1 MSAHFD
7 TAIIGGG
14 LAGLALAIQLADQGW
29 QVVVFEKEQYPFH
42 RVCGEYISMEAWD
55 FLCSLSLPLDQW
67 NLPRIN
73 RLQVTAPDGR
83 KLEARLPLGG
93 FGVSRYKLD
102 ASLAAIA
109 EKRGVQ
115 LVTGAKVDAV
125 LSATDGCQLQVRI
138 DGSSQRFDAR
148 VCCGAWGK
156 RSNIDLKWQRP
167 FVADSSTR
175 ISNWVGIKYHIR
187 CSWPED
193 LIGLHNFR
201 DGYCGI
207 SRIEDGWNCL
217 CYLTRAVNL
226 KGLSIPQLEATLM
239 SRNPYLEQ
247 VLSNSKRR
255 EGFPLTISQV
265 SFLPKTQVE
274 QGVLLMGDAA
284 GMITPLCGNGMSM
297 ALHASKVA
305 ALQVGDFLS
314 GKQTRSS
321 MEAAYIREW
330 RRLFQHR
337 LRTGR
342 LLQRF
347 FGSEQ
352 GSNMLVGVMGKLP
365 GLTRT
370 LIRQT
375 HGQPF

>member
-1 MSAHFD
+1 MSHTYD

-14 LAGLALAIQLADQGW
+14 LAGLALAIQLADQGIS
-29 QVVVFEKEQYPFH
+29 VVVFEKEQYPFH

-55 FLCSLSLPLDQW
+55 FLCALSLPLEQW

-83 KLEARLPLGG
+83 KLETKLPLGG
-93 FGVSRYKLD
+93 FGVSRFKLD

-109 EKRGVQ
+109 QSRGVQ
-115 LVTGAKVDAV
+115 VMEGAKVEALAV
-125 LSATDGCQLQVRI
+125 VGNGYELQVRM
-138 DGSSQRFDAR
+138 GGGTQSFAAR

-156 RSNIDLKWQRP
+156 RSNMDLKWQRP
-167 FVADSSTR
+167 FVTASGTR
-175 ISNWVGIKYHIR
+175 ISNWVGVKYHIR
-187 CSWPED
+187 SSWPAD
-193 LIGLHNFR
+193 LIGLHNFK

-207 SRIEDGWNCL
+207 SKIEDGWNCL

-239 SRNPYLEQ
+239 SRNLFLEQ
-247 VLSNSKRR
+247 VLSNNKLR
-255 EGFPLTISQV
+255 EGFPVTISQV
-265 SFLPKTQVE
+265 SFAPKTQVE
-274 QGVLLMGDAA
+274 QGVLLLGDAA

-297 ALHASKVA
+297 ALHASKIA
-305 ALQVGDFLS
+305 AGQVSLFLK
-314 GKQTRSS
+314 GQQNRTS
-321 MEAAYIREW
+321 MEAEYTRQW
-330 RRLFQHR
+330 RGLFQHR

-342 LLQRF
+342 LLQHF
-347 FGSEQ
+347 FGSEK

>member
-1 MSAHFD
+1 MSHTYD

-14 LAGLALAIQLADQGW
+14 LAGLALSIQLADRGFS
-29 QVVVFEKEQYPFH
+29 VVVFEKEQYPFH
-42 RVCGEYISMEAWD
+42 RVCGEYVSMEAWD
-55 FLCSLSLPLDQW
+55 FLCALSLPLEQW
-67 NLPRIN
+67 ELPRIN
-73 RLQVTAPDGR
+73 RLLVTAPDGR
-83 KLEARLPLGG
+83 KLETKLPLGG

-109 EKRGVQ
+109 QSRGVQ
-115 LVTGAKVDAV
+115 VIENAKVEDLKAV
-125 LSATDGCQLQVRI
+125 GDGYELQVRTGGGI
-138 DGSSQRFDAR
+138 QNFTAR

-156 RSNIDLKWQRP
+156 RSNMDLKWQRP
-167 FVADSSTR
+167 FVTDSGTR

-187 CSWPED
+187 SSWPGD
-193 LIGLHNFR
+193 LIGLHNFK

-255 EGFPLTISQV
+255 EGFPITISQV
-265 SFLPKTQVE
+265 SFQPKTQVE
-274 QGVLLMGDAA
+274 QGVLLLGDAA

-297 ALHASKVA
+297 ALHASKLAATEVA
-305 ALQVGDFLS
+305 AFLN
-314 GKQTRSS
+314 GKQSRSS
-321 MEAAYIREW
+321 MEAAYTRQW
-330 RRLFQHR
+330 RSLFQHR
-337 LRTGR
+337 LQTGR
-342 LLQRF
+342 VLQRF
-347 FGSEQ
+347 FGSER
-352 GSNMLVGVMGKLP
+352 GSNMLVGIMGKLP
-365 GLTRT
+365 HLTRT

>member
-1 MSAHFD
+1 MSGTYD

-14 LAGLALAIQLADQGW
+14 LAGLALAIQLAEQGFS
-29 QVVVFEKEQYPFH
+29 VIVFEKEQYPFH
-42 RVCGEYISMEAWD
+42 RVCGEYISMEAWE
-55 FLCSLSLPLDQW
+55 FLCSLSLPLDHW
-67 NLPRIN
+67 DLPRIN
-73 RLQVTAPDGR
+73 RLLVTAPDGR
-83 KLEARLPLGG
+83 KLETKLPLGG

-102 ASLAAIA
+102 AALAGIA
-109 EKRGVQ
+109 RSRGVA
-115 LVTGAKVDAV
+115 VMEGAKVDA
-125 LSATDGCQLQVRI
+125 LLPAGDGCELQVRI
-138 DGSSQRFDAR
+138 HGATHHFTAR

-156 RSNIDLKWQRP
+156 RSNLDVKWQRP
-167 FVADSSTR
+167 FVADSGTR
-175 ISNWVGIKYHIR
+175 ISNWVGVKYHIR
-187 CSWPED
+187 NSWPGD
-193 LIGLHNFR
+193 LIGLHNFK

-217 CYLTRAVNL
+217 CYLTRASNL

-239 SRNPYLEQ
+239 SRNPFLEQ
-247 VLSNSKRR
+247 VLSNSKQR
-255 EGFPLTISQV
+255 EGFPVTISQV
-265 SFLPKTQVE
+265 SFATKTQVE
-274 QGVLLMGDAA
+274 QGVLLLGDAA

-297 ALHASKVA
+297 ALHASKIA
-305 ALQVGDFLS
+305 TTQVSLFLNGQQS
-314 GKQTRSS
+314 RSS
-321 MEAAYIREW
+321 MEAAYTLQW

-347 FGSEQ
+347 FGSEK
-352 GSNMLVGVMGKLP
+352 GSNTLVGVMGKLP